1 MKNLPQ
7 GFVST
12 LLAQKK
18 LSGNGKSNNSNNATI
33 SDDYSFNP
41 RLSDKPSFHTPN
53 IRDNKD
59 FGMPIAYVVATLAR
73 KAKSVYERYLVSEEG
88 KQLLLKAH
96 EYEIPYDMANI
107 DILTLRDKVEEFE
120 EVIQR
125 ANEYGINWKSFG
137 YDILAIEQEM
147 FDIDQAES
155 NYLNYAKTQFAFA
168 RRLEA

>member
-7 GFVST
+7 GFIST

-18 LSGNGKSNNSNNATI
+18 LSGNGNCKNSNNTAI

-41 RLSDKPSFHTPN
+41 RLSDKPRFHPPN
-53 IRDNKD
+53 IRDDED

-147 FDIDQAES
+147 FDIDQAEN

-168 RRLEA
+168 RKLEA

>member
-7 GFVST
+7 GFIST

-18 LSGNGKSNNSNNATI
+18 LSGNGNSNNSNNATV

-41 RLSDKPSFHTPN
+41 RLSDKPNFHTPN
-53 IRDNKD
+53 NRSDKD

-96 EYEIPYDMANI
+96 EYEIPYDIANI
-107 DILTLRDKVEEFE
+107 DILMLRDKVEEFE

-147 FDIDQAES
+147 FDLDQEEN
-155 NYLNYAKTQFAFA
+155 NYLDYERSQFAFT
-168 RRLEA
+168 RGVEA

>member
-1 MKNLPQ
+1 
-7 GFVST
+7 
-12 LLAQKK
+12 
-18 LSGNGKSNNSNNATI
+18 
-33 SDDYSFNP
+33 
-41 RLSDKPSFHTPN
+41 
-53 IRDNKD
+53 
-59 FGMPIAYVVATLAR
+59 MPIAYVVATLAR

-96 EYEIPYDMANI
+96 EYEIPYDIANI

-147 FDIDQAES
+147 FDLDQEEN
-155 NYLNYAKTQFAFA
+155 NYLDYERRQFAFT
-168 RRLEA
+168 RVVEA

>member
-1 MKNLPQ
+1 MRNLPQ
-7 GFVST
+7 GFIST

-18 LSGNGKSNNSNNATI
+18 LSGNGNSNNSNNATV
-33 SDDYSFNP
+33 SDGYSFNP

-53 IRDNKD
+53 IRDDED

-147 FDIDQAES
+147 FDLDQEEN
-155 NYLNYAKTQFAFA
+155 NYLEYERSQFTFT
-168 RRLEA
+168 RGVEA

>member
-1 MKNLPQ
+1 MKHLPQ
-7 GFVST
+7 GFIST

-18 LSGNGKSNNSNNATI
+18 LLGNGNSNNSNNAAI

-53 IRDNKD
+53 IRDDED

-73 KAKSVYERYLVSEEG
+73 KAKSIYERYLVSEEG
-88 KQLLLKAH
+88 KQLLIKAH
-96 EYEIPYDMANI
+96 EYKIPYDIADI

-147 FDIDQAES
+147 SNIDQAE
-155 NYLNYAKTQFAFA
+155 NDYVNYAKSQFTFT
-168 RRLEA
+168 RRVEA

>member
-1 MKNLPQ
+1 MKHFPQ

-18 LSGNGKSNNSNNATI
+18 LSGNRNSNNSNNAAI
-33 SDDYSFNP
+33 SDGYDFNP

-53 IRDNKD
+53 IRGDQD

-96 EYEIPYDMANI
+96 EYEIPYDIANI

-125 ANEYGINWKSFG
+125 ANEYGVNWKSFG

-147 FDIDQAES
+147 SNIDQTE
-155 NYLNYAKTQFAFA
+155 NDYLNYAKTQFAFT
-168 RRLEA
+168 RRMEA

>member
-7 GFVST
+7 GFIST
-12 LLAQKK
+12 ILAQKK
-18 LSGNGKSNNSNNATI
+18 LSGNGSSNNSNNAAI
-33 SDDYSFNP
+33 SDSYGFNP
-41 RLSDKPSFHTPN
+41 RLRDKPSFHTSD
-53 IRDNKD
+53 IRGDQD

-96 EYEIPYDMANI
+96 EYEIPYNMANI

-147 FDIDQAES
+147 FDLDQEEN
-155 NYLNYAKTQFAFA
+155 NYLNYAKTQFAFT
-168 RRLEA
+168 RRMEA